1 MYTTAEDTMESW
13 TLLMK
18 TVEDYKAIRLQQIRK
33 VDSTQ
38 SCFNI
43 VDHALLRNEPYRL
56 AYLLLKRL
64 QESVATS
71 VSSATR
77 P

>member
-1 MYTTAEDTMESW
+1 
-13 TLLMK
+13 MK
-18 TVEDYKAIRLQQIRK
+18 TVEDYKAIRLQQICK